1 MVKILDISKW
11 HTEISDVVTIGKR
24 IKKVVYHPTSFR
36 EHYFKEPKEDFPWE
50 FWTEVIASRI
60 GLEFGFNVVQYDVA
74 FSYESVGCFSKSMV
88 KSDEML
94 VHGQQ
99 YLTGLKPDFEIDK
112 GLDHTFQLVEQ
123 FFKSRAIYDGMIH
136 EFIEM
141 LVFDAIIG
149 NRDRHQQNWAIIQPN
164 SYIKPKGEMMRYTE
178 FVKNQTK
185 PRFSPIFDNGNS
197 LAYEILEDKI
207 SNFLNNS
214 VTCDKYLFGKKA
226 TAHVRWNG
234 LCIPHIELIREIS
247 KLYPDTVKNVVQRVR
262 ERREKIN
269 IKAIVQSI
277 DDGIIFADIK
287 FSLTDNR
294 KELITFLLEKR
305 LERLLDSF

>member
-1 MVKILDISKW
+1 MVKMLDISKW
-11 HTEISDVVTIGKR
+11 PTEISDVVTIGKR
-24 IKKVVYHPTSFR
+24 VKKVVYHPTSFR

-60 GLEFGFNVVQYDVA
+60 GRDLGFNVVQYDVA
-74 FSYESVGCFSKSMV
+74 FSHESVGCFSKSMV

-99 YLTGLKPDFEIDK
+99 YLTGQKPDFEIDK
-112 GLDHTFQLVEQ
+112 GIDHTFQLVEQ
-123 FFKSRAIYDGMIH
+123 FFKSRGIYDGMIY

-164 SYIKPKGEMMRYTE
+164 SFIKPKGKMLYTE
-178 FVKNQTK
+178 FVKSQTK

-197 LAYEILEDKI
+197 LAYEVLEDKI
-207 SNFLNNS
+207 PKFLNNS
-214 VTCDKYLFGKKA
+214 VTCEKYLFGKKA
-226 TAHVRWNG
+226 TSHVRWNG
-234 LCIPHIELIREIS
+234 QCLPHIELVGQVN
-247 KLYPDTVKNVVQRVR
+247 KLYPDTVKKVVQRVR

-269 IKAIVQSI
+269 IKAIVKSI
-277 DDGIIFADIK
+277 DDGIIFADVK
-287 FSLTDNR
+287 FSLTNNR

-305 LERLLDSF
+305 LERLLDNF